1 MTQSEAVL
9 AWLREGK
16 TLTPAEAYER
26 FGTLALHSRISE
38 LRSRGHCIEM
48 NLRSHNGK
56 RFGEYQLML
65 PNPGD

>member
-26 FGTLALHSRISE
+26 FGTLALHSRAAE
-38 LRSRGHCIEM
+38 LRAAGHDVQCRIQT
-48 NLRSHNGK
+48 HNGK
-56 RFGEYQLML
+56 RYGVYSLA
-65 PNPGD
+65 PRAPH